1 MNIPNT
7 MITTLKAIFS
17 TERNNCMIEKNRDV
31 IIRLKFIGT
40 FQPNEKVDVRN
51 LRIENNTMITPFK
64 RMLFGESRDTTYNF
78 LNSTVE
84 RSFEIINA
92 YIRSDKI
99 SEKIYCKNILNDM
112 VKAIQGLKNIQ
123 KTYKDD
129 KLFYCNIE
137 TIIETIESKL
147 SELKEKHIDIFEIKT
162 IQDEIMNNEF
172 VVEQEPVEVKK
183 SDDFKKNK
191 K

>member
-172 VVEQEPVEVKK
+172 VVEPEPVETKK
-183 SDDFKKNK
+183 SDDSKKNK